1 MPSGQSKA
9 ARKQQSHTM
18 LTPDITKSDISCEE
32 MGILSQ
38 MLNIPECDYVT
49 PEQLARY
56 STDPPSSVRKLLDA
70 LVKKDFVRNM
80 DGIYCINKFRM
91 PKKSMGC
98 VIRRTEAWLRSQNGS
113 GLNLL
118 PSI

>member
-18 LTPDITKSDISCEE
+18 LTPDITKSDISWEE

-80 DGIYCINKFRM
+80 DGIYCINKYRIKDM
-91 PKKSMGC
+91 QLTEIQKGQ
-98 VIRRTEAWLRSQNGS
+98 VIRFTDEVDGKEE
-113 GLNLL
+113 
-118 PSI
+118 

>member
-1 MPSGQSKA
+1 MQPNQSTGTVPP
-9 ARKQQSHTM
+9 QSHTM
-18 LTPDITKSDISCEE
+18 LTPDITKSGISWEE

-56 STDPPSSVRKLLDA
+56 STDPPSTVRKLLDA

-80 DGIYCINKFRM
+80 DGIYCINKYRIKDM
-91 PKKSMGC
+91 QLTEIQKGQ
-98 VIRRTEAWLRSQNGS
+98 VIRFTDDVDGEEA
-113 GLNLL
+113 
-118 PSI
+118 

>member
-1 MPSGQSKA
+1 MPSERNKDLQP
-9 ARKQQSHTM
+9 QLSHTM
-18 LTPDITKSDISCEE
+18 LTPDITKSGISWEE

-49 PEQLARY
+49 PEQLAQY

-80 DGIYCINKFRM
+80 DGIYCINKYRIKDM
-91 PKKSMGC
+91 QLTEIQKGQ
-98 VIRRTEAWLRSQNGS
+98 VIRFTDDAAGEEE
-113 GLNLL
+113 
-118 PSI
+118 

>member
-18 LTPDITKSDISCEE
+18 LTPDITKSDISWEE
-32 MGILSQ
+32 IGILSQ
-38 MLNIPECDYVT
+38 MLNILECDYVT

-80 DGIYCINKFRM
+80 DGIYCINKYRIKDM
-91 PKKSMGC
+91 QLTEIQKGQ
-98 VIRRTEAWLRSQNGS
+98 VIRFTDEVDGKEE
-113 GLNLL
+113 
-118 PSI
+118 

>member
-1 MPSGQSKA
+1 MPSGRSKA

-18 LTPDITKSDISCEE
+18 LTPDITKSDISWEE
-32 MGILSQ
+32 MGVLSQ

-56 STDPPSSVRKLLDA
+56 STDPPSSVNKLLDA

-80 DGIYCINKFRM
+80 DGIYCINKYRIKDM
-91 PKKSMGC
+91 QLTEIQKGQ
-98 VIRRTEAWLRSQNGS
+98 VIRFTDDVDGKEE
-113 GLNLL
+113 
-118 PSI
+118 

>member
-9 ARKQQSHTM
+9 AKQQQSHTM
-18 LTPDITKSDISCEE
+18 LTPDITKSGISWEE

-56 STDPPSSVRKLLDA
+56 SSDSSEAVRKLLDG
-70 LVKKDFVRNM
+70 LVKKDFVQNM
-80 DGIYCINKFRM
+80 DGIYCINKYRIPDM
-91 PKKSMGC
+91 KLTRVQEGR
-98 VIRRTEAWLRSQNGS
+98 VIRFIDDTAREET
-113 GLNLL
+113 
-118 PSI
+118 

>member
-1 MPSGQSKA
+1 MPSGRSKA

-18 LTPDITKSDISCEE
+18 LTPDITKSDISWEE

-80 DGIYCINKFRM
+80 DGM
-91 PKKSMGC
+91 
-98 VIRRTEAWLRSQNGS
+98 IRFSLRN
-113 GLNLL
+113 
-118 PSI
+118 

>member
-18 LTPDITKSDISCEE
+18 LTPDITKSDISWEE

-70 LVKKDFVRNM
+70 LVRKDFVRNM
-80 DGIYCINKFRM
+80 DGIYCINKFRIKDM
-91 PKKSMGC
+91 QLTEIQKGQ
-98 VIRRTEAWLRSQNGS
+98 VIRFTDEVDGKEE
-113 GLNLL
+113 
-118 PSI
+118 

>member
-18 LTPDITKSDISCEE
+18 LTPDITKSDISWEE

-70 LVKKDFVRNM
+70 LVKKDFVRNI
-80 DGIYCINKFRM
+80 DGIYCINKFRIKDM
-91 PKKSMGC
+91 QLTEIQKGQ
-98 VIRRTEAWLRSQNGS
+98 VIRFTDEVDGKEE
-113 GLNLL
+113 
-118 PSI
+118 

>member
-1 MPSGQSKA
+1 
-9 ARKQQSHTM
+9 M
-18 LTPDITKSDISCEE
+18 LTPDITKSDISWEE
-32 MGILSQ
+32 IGILSQ

-80 DGIYCINKFRM
+80 DGIYCINKYRIKDM
-91 PKKSMGC
+91 QLTEIQKGQ
-98 VIRRTEAWLRSQNGS
+98 VIRFTDEVDGKTCK
-113 GLNLL
+113 
-118 PSI
+118 

>member
-18 LTPDITKSDISCEE
+18 LTPDITKSDISWEE

-80 DGIYCINKFRM
+80 DGIYCINKFRIKDM
-91 PKKSMGC
+91 QLTEIQKGQ
-98 VIRRTEAWLRSQNGS
+98 VIRFTDEVDGKEE
-113 GLNLL
+113 
-118 PSI
+118 

>member
-1 MPSGQSKA
+1 MPSGRNKDSQP
-9 ARKQQSHTM
+9 QLSHTM
-18 LTPDITKSDISCEE
+18 LTPDITKSDISWEE

-80 DGIYCINKFRM
+80 DGIYCINKYRIKDM
-91 PKKSMGC
+91 QLTEIQKGQ
-98 VIRRTEAWLRSQNGS
+98 VIRFTDNVDGKED
-113 GLNLL
+113 
-118 PSI
+118 

>member
-1 MPSGQSKA
+1 MPSGRSKA
-9 ARKQQSHTM
+9 AKQQSHTM
-18 LTPDITKSDISCEE
+18 LTPDITKSDISWEE

-70 LVKKDFVRNM
+70 LVKKDFIRNM
-80 DGIYCINKFRM
+80 DGIYCINKYRIKDM
-91 PKKSMGC
+91 QLTEIQKGQ
-98 VIRRTEAWLRSQNGS
+98 VIRFTDDVVGKEE
-113 GLNLL
+113 
-118 PSI
+118 

>member
-1 MPSGQSKA
+1 MPSGRSKA
-9 ARKQQSHTM
+9 ARKQQSHAM
-18 LTPDITKSDISCEE
+18 LTPDITKSDISWEE

-80 DGIYCINKFRM
+80 DGIYCINKYRIKDM
-91 PKKSMGC
+91 QLTEIQKGQ
-98 VIRRTEAWLRSQNGS
+98 VIRFTDEVDGKEE
-113 GLNLL
+113 
-118 PSI
+118 

>member
-18 LTPDITKSDISCEE
+18 LTPDITKSDISWEE
-32 MGILSQ
+32 IGILSQ

-80 DGIYCINKFRM
+80 DGIYCINKYRIKDM
-91 PKKSMGC
+91 QLTEIQKGQ
-98 VIRRTEAWLRSQNGS
+98 VIRFTDEVDGKEE
-113 GLNLL
+113 
-118 PSI
+118 

>member
-1 MPSGQSKA
+1 
-9 ARKQQSHTM
+9 M
-18 LTPDITKSDISCEE
+18 LTPDITKSDISWEE

-80 DGIYCINKFRM
+80 DGIYCINKYRIKDM
-91 PKKSMGC
+91 QLTEIQKGQ
-98 VIRRTEAWLRSQNGS
+98 VIRFTDDVDGKEE
-113 GLNLL
+113 
-118 PSI
+118 